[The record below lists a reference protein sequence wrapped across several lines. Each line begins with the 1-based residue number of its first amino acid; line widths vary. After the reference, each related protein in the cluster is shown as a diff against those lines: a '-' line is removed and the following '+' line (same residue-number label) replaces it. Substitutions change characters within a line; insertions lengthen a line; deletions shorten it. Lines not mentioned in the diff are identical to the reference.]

1 MLGAFT
7 SSLSSFS
14 FPGPMR
20 DAAVGDCNF
29 CVSVP
34 TISHPS
40 VSTSCLN
47 SCEDALCSSAAVFCS
62 CTSTRIVAGLTL
74 DFGRMD
80 HLESISQGL
89 NRLYLHRHPDA
100 GARLAGPWQ

>member
-14 FPGPMR
+14 FPGPVR
-20 DAAVGDCNF
+20 DEAVGDCNF

-47 SCEDALCSSAAVFCS
+47 SCRDAACSSAAVFCS
-62 CTSTRIVAGLTL
+62 CTSTRIVAGLTSDL
-74 DFGRMD
+74 EGWIILKAYLFLTDDGR
-80 HLESISQGL
+80 STTRTGGKQGTV
-89 NRLYLHRHPDA
+89 
-100 GARLAGPWQ
+100 